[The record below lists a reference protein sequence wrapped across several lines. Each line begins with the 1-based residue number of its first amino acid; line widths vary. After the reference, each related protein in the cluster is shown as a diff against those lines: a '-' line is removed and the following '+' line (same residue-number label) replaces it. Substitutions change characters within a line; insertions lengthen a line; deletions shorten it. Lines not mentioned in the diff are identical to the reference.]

1 METIVVFFALC
12 VVREIIT
19 LYVRFTDHNSGD

>member
-1 METIVVFFALC
+1 METIVGFFVC
-12 VVREIIT
+12 FVVKEIIT